1 MSCAIN
7 DNKND
12 TEMPIMYQE
21 STFQNNFK
29 KWDRKQ
35 TKDIVGIKTP
45 FNILSYFKS

>member
-1 MSCAIN
+1 MN

-12 TEMPIMYQE
+12 TEMPVPVPCTKKVPFKTIL
-21 STFQNNFK
+21 K

-35 TKDIVGIKTP
+35 TKDLFGIKTP